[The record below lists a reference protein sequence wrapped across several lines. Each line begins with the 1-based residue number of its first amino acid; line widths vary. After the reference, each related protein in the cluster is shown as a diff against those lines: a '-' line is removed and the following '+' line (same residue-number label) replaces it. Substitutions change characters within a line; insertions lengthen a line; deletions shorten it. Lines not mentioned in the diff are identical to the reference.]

1 MHKWQQLSLA
11 CEEAPIISAA
21 VARAFLCLQE
31 SMRPQA
37 TREVCKGFGT
47 NNY

>member
-1 MHKWQQLSLA
+1 MHKWQQLFLA
-11 CEEAPIISAA
+11 CEKALIISAA
-21 VARAFLCLQE
+21 VAREFLCLQE

-37 TREVCKGFGT
+37 TREVSKGSGT